1 MEVAMT
7 IDDAAA
13 IKQVDVQSQ
22 VSIAV
27 ARKAMDTQKQQG
39 DAAIALLQAA
49 AETAQS
55 TNAYGGRMDLK
66 A

>member
-1 MEVAMT
+1 MT
-7 IDDAAA
+7 INDAAA
-13 IKQVDVQSQ
+13 IKQMDVQSQ

-49 AETAQS
+49 AETAQGG
-55 TNAYGGRMDLK
+55 NEFGGRMDLK